1 MRITRLS
8 IQNFRSNEDLTFEVP
23 QICALIGPNNAG
35 KNNILEAL
43 RRVLG
48 RNWVTASSFSP
59 DDVFM
64 HDSERAVT
72 ISCWLDP
79 PVSYHRFKGAPS
91 ADIHAISFE
100 YTRYTS
106 SVGLANA
113 DVIRPKKHYRPKH
126 RAIISDSVEQR
137 QAPDG
142 FEEDFALLDQRGRF
156 LSTLTSVASRNCD
169 AGGGPARGI

>member
-1 MRITRLS
+1 MRITRLL

-48 RNWVTASSFSP
+48 RNWVTVSSFSP

-113 DVIRPKKHYRPKH
+113 DVIRPKNTTARSIAPLYQTQSSNAKRPT
-126 RAIISDSVEQR
+126 DSKKILPFWTKE
-137 QAPDG
+137 G
-142 FEEDFALLDQRGRF
+142 DF
-156 LSTLTSVASRNCD
+156 
-169 AGGGPARGI
+169 